1 MLGARSHAI
10 TTATIRMLRADAMT
24 NRTDIETS
32 CLVAELYAMALTPRS
47 PSGDDPEHVKHQ
59 TCQR

>member
-1 MLGARSHAI
+1 
-10 TTATIRMLRADAMT
+10 MLRADAMT
-24 NRTDIETS
+24 SLTDIETS
-32 CLVAELYAMALTPRS
+32 SLTAVLCAAALTRRS